1 MVDGVHTEKGKD
13 VALTPEQISLMQTQD
28 LKYIVSK
35 RTSEK
40 NKIEKLKSGLHL
52 INAEEK
58 PKNTH
63 TFFVDSEREKRNFG
77 VAERLQTLPSL
88 LGRTHNRPKVDD
100 LVKGRMALNVNQD
113 DVEGA
118 AQNASKAYKE
128 LNQRLA
134 REKQL
139 AVVQRKMEMK
149 AALRGKVK
157 PEKLVREKQLAVV
170 QRKME

>member
-1 MVDGVHTEKGKD
+1 MG
-13 VALTPEQISLMQTQD
+13 
-28 LKYIVSK
+28 
-35 RTSEK
+35 
-40 NKIEKLKSGLHL
+40 
-52 INAEEK
+52 
-58 PKNTH
+58 
-63 TFFVDSEREKRNFG
+63 VDSEREKRNFDVG
-77 VAERLQTLPSL
+77 ERLQTLPSL

-118 AQNASKAYKE
+118 AKNASKAYKE

-149 AALRGKVK
+149 A
-157 PEKLVREKQLAVV
+157 EKLVRGEEKDAAPVYLWPQE
-170 QRKME
+170 RKR

>member
-1 MVDGVHTEKGKD
+1 MG
-13 VALTPEQISLMQTQD
+13 
-28 LKYIVSK
+28 
-35 RTSEK
+35 
-40 NKIEKLKSGLHL
+40 
-52 INAEEK
+52 
-58 PKNTH
+58 
-63 TFFVDSEREKRNFG
+63 DSEREKRNFD
-77 VAERLQTLPSL
+77 VAERLQTFPSL

-100 LVKGRMALNVNQD
+100 LVKGRMALNVNED

-118 AQNASKAYKE
+118 AKNASKAYKE

-157 PEKLVREKQLAVV
+157 PEKLVKREERREANRREEK
-170 QRKME
+170 RRGEKRREEK